1 LIQSGSEKAWFA
13 CTQFKQLKSK
23 EQGLQLAKR
32 IRDTNLEERFT
43 QQIVDHRTNIDNAL
57 TEYSSFLDQLAKVE
71 SQIVAEE
78 FDEYSISLEKKN
90 SFQQIQIA
98 RLVKRHY
105 ERHLGEKQS
114 VNAGVMDSDCAT
126 VLGKGT

>member
-1 LIQSGSEKAWFA
+1 
-13 CTQFKQLKSK
+13 LKSK

-43 QQIVDHRTNIDNAL
+43 KQIVDHRMNIDNAL
-57 TEYSSFLDQLAKVE
+57 TEYSGFLDQLAKVE
-71 SQIVAEE
+71 DPIVVQE
-78 FDEYSISLEKKN
+78 FDEYSNFLEKKN

-98 RLVKRHY
+98 RLMKRHY
-105 ERHLGEKQS
+105 ERHLGGNKS
-114 VNAGVMDSDCAT
+114 VNLGMMDADCDA